1 MNSKKNSKC
10 IVVSNKVLIFA
21 VLKDKRINYII
32 KHLKIKVMNRIKFFG
47 SVGMVMFIMWLCF
60 WMFGGWYVKG
70 SFETFSYI
78 WLGVCVA
85 VLVAVNC
92 KLTKIHKEISK

>member
-32 KHLKIKVMNRIKFFG
+32 KHLKIIVMKEVNFVLYFGANR
-47 SVGMVMFIMWLCF
+47 
-60 WMFGGWYVKG
+60 
-70 SFETFSYI
+70 
-78 WLGVCVA
+78 
-85 VLVAVNC
+85 
-92 KLTKIHKEISK
+92 

>member
-32 KHLKIKVMNRIKFFG
+32 KHLKIIVMKEVNFVLYFGANRGKNALNNPQTVTTHANCDGEVLTNIELL
-47 SVGMVMFIMWLCF
+47 VLCII
-60 WMFGGWYVKG
+60 
-70 SFETFSYI
+70 SH
-78 WLGVCVA
+78 VC
-85 VLVAVNC
+85 
-92 KLTKIHKEISK
+92 

>member
-32 KHLKIKVMNRIKFFG
+32 KHLKIIVMIE
-47 SVGMVMFIMWLCF
+47 
-60 WMFGGWYVKG
+60 KG
-70 SFETFSYI
+70 STNKKSTSFLHLLTQNI
-78 WLGVCVA
+78 WL
-85 VLVAVNC
+85 VLIKALSLSYQN
-92 KLTKIHKEISK
+92 KR